1 MAPEARARW
10 MEACRWVPAVQD
22 AGWGRRPEPPPPLRD
37 LDWVDY
43 FGCVVIAVI
52 VCVTAV
58 HFRGFLLDDEYSVV
72 NVLLLILTRMHMLV
86 MKLSPAPSSRTAL
99 ALLPTCPALAL
110 STPPVCY
117 GSSGFAD
124 SNWRSDEQDSD
135 YKAARKCFD
144 SLVRDAAR
152 TCDEQEDD
160 YKATMK
166 CFDSLVRD
174 AARICFVWSYDAIPL
189 TRQCNI
195 YFSFS
200 STIILES
207 ILDSN

>member
-1 MAPEARARW
+1 

-117 GSSGFAD
+117 GMLAL
-124 SNWRSDEQDSD
+124 RSDLS
-135 YKAARKCFD
+135 
-144 SLVRDAAR
+144 
-152 TCDEQEDD
+152 T
-160 YKATMK
+160 
-166 CFDSLVRD
+166 
-174 AARICFVWSYDAIPL
+174 
-189 TRQCNI
+189 
-195 YFSFS
+195 SFS
-200 STIILES
+200 TSPSSSSDLTPTCISLCVFHAANVCEGS
-207 ILDSN
+207 DLD